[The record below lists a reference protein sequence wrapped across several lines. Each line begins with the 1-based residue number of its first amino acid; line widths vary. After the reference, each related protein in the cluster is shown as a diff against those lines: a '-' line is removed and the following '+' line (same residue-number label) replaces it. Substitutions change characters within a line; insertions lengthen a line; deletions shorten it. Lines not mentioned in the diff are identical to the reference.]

1 MVHGL
6 LVTLLLRHPG
16 LLPLTDHGTTGLPQ
30 HYDLRLLRPTTD
42 NSLRSS
48 TTRVLHP
55 PLPVQSAQHD
65 LYVYTRALLT
75 EHYPRAISDDTRAG
89 LLPLLHS
96 FTHARL
102 AANTARFTR
111 RLLERT
117 TACRLYRYTTAAL
130 GEYLFARLQKC
141 YVPWLS

>member
-6 LVTLLLRHPG
+6 LVTLTLRHPG

-48 TTRVLHP
+48 TTRV

-75 EHYPRAISDDTRAG
+75 EHYPRAISDDTRAAR
-89 LLPLLHS
+89 LPLLHS
-96 FTHARL
+96 AALHYARL